1 MSDQLYSQAEQNQN
15 IIILITLAA
24 FVIST
29 FVAVAVS
36 RSFVKPIKSITDV
49 MQRLSAGETNVEI
62 GYRGR
67 RDEIGQMVEAINV
80 FRKNTIEMLRWRL
93 RRATDRSAIE
103 TISEGFSLYDA
114 DDKLIVCNTIQAFC
128 FPRRCY
134 GAGHS
139 FETIIRTVTE
149 RGLIDDV
156 DGSGEAWVAERLAKH
171 KAPSSTHI
179 QHRSDGRWIRVS
191 ERKTAEGGVV
201 ATYADITELKQ
212 REAELAQLVQ
222 ELQQARDAAQEANR
236 TKSSFLAN
244 MSHELRTPLNAIIG
258 VTEMLQEDAR
268 DFKREDEIE
277 PLDRVQAAAR
287 HLLALI
293 NDILDLSKIEAGRME
308 LHSKPS
314 RSPPLIDEVVETLE
328 TLAAKNGNRVVV
340 ECDPKLERFMPI
352 RCGCARPC

>member
-1 MSDQLYSQAEQNQN
+1 MEPG
-15 IIILITLAA
+15 T
-24 FVIST
+24 T
-29 FVAVAVS
+29 
-36 RSFVKPIKSITDV
+36 
-49 MQRLSAGETNVEI
+49 
-62 GYRGR
+62 
-67 RDEIGQMVEAINV
+67 
-80 FRKNTIEMLRWRL
+80 
-93 RRATDRSAIE
+93 
-103 TISEGFSLYDA
+103 
-114 DDKLIVCNTIQAFC
+114 
-128 FPRRCY
+128 
-134 GAGHS
+134 

-268 DFKREDEIE
+268 DFKRDDEVE
-277 PLDRVQAAAR
+277 PLDRVHTRRPAFAR
-287 HLLALI
+287 ADQRHPR
-293 NDILDLSKIEAGRME
+293 SCPR
-308 LHSKPS
+308 SKPGGWNCLPK
-314 RSPPLIDEVVETLE
+314 RSQSP
-328 TLAAKNGNRVVV
+328 R
-340 ECDPKLERFMPI
+340 
-352 RCGCARPC
+352 